1 MASVVASEDQSWV
14 RRTGGPALR
23 VLRVLL
29 TASISSMSQETC
41 SSVDEAIGK
50 EISLLDEDADLSH
63 LTYMKEAQSLGK
75 IRVRGSDAEVE
86 WSLKAARR
94 AGEFNYMMDNVPPE
108 DGVYPA
114 PEVTAK
120 VLGALAEMCEAEY
133 APPSLEQQSVSELLD
148 LIQGAIFLRVCPEYA
163 QRAFAS
169 QLAGKHTQELRNL
182 LNVTDDFAS
191 AVERKAA
198 LAEAAFLPEEYGVPP
213 SGAADPPALHPQ
225 PSLSGLRVN
234 DDTMEVALAYVEVSI
249 LVNLKGLSQRWRAL
263 VRRVLCSRL
272 SCRCEA
278 QSSPTQIADITD
290 LDVELLNRAGRPWDV
305 AVAGR
310 LLPGL
315 EQLRGFG
322 FTVNVAA
329 VRVAD
334 LRGGQMRD
342 LAKKGSAIRMCITG
356 EGEPPLELVLAAIA
370 CAGSGLVCGIPV
382 EAMRTGSMTT
392 LDLRE
397 SRLGI
402 EGAML
407 VATLVPAMA
416 ELTKMSLAQNN
427 LQEEGT
433 KAICEALEGNKTL
446 KELDISGDP
455 YGSSNIG
462 GSAGAKHVAKMLGV
476 SAELTKIE

>member
-1 MASVVASEDQSWV
+1 MAES
-14 RRTGGPALR
+14 T
-23 VLRVLL
+23 
-29 TASISSMSQETC
+29 
-41 SSVDEAIGK
+41 
-50 EISLLDEDADLSH
+50 
-63 LTYMKEAQSLGK
+63 GK
-75 IRVRGSDAEVE
+75 ITVRGSDAEVE
-86 WSLKAARR
+86 WSRKAARR
-94 AGEFNYMMDNVPPE
+94 AGELNYMMDNVPPE

-213 SGAADPPALHPQ
+213 SGADPPALHPQ

-272 SCRCEA
+272 SCRSDA

-334 LRGGQMRD
+334 LQ
-342 LAKKGSAIRMCITG
+342 
-356 EGEPPLELVLAAIA
+356 P
-370 CAGSGLVCGIPV
+370 
-382 EAMRTGSMTT
+382 
-392 LDLRE
+392 
-397 SRLGI
+397 
-402 EGAML
+402 
-407 VATLVPAMA
+407 
-416 ELTKMSLAQNN
+416 
-427 LQEEGT
+427 
-433 KAICEALEGNKTL
+433 
-446 KELDISGDP
+446 
-455 YGSSNIG
+455 
-462 GSAGAKHVAKMLGV
+462 
-476 SAELTKIE
+476 